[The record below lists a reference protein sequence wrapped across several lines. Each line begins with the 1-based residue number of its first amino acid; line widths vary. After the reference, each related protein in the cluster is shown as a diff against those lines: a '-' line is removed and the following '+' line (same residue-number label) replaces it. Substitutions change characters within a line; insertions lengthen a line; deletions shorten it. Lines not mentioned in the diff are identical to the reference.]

1 MLGIVLCDNGIY
13 LLNTTEQ
20 ISLNISKLQTGSVE
34 ADLIHDELLLIDQ
47 KIESDTD
54 NANERI
60 NRFKQILKCTQR
72 EGVKDGTKINLHRI

>member
-20 ISLNISKLQTGSVE
+20 ISLNISRLQTGSVE
-34 ADLIHDELLLIDQ
+34 AALIHDELLLIDQ